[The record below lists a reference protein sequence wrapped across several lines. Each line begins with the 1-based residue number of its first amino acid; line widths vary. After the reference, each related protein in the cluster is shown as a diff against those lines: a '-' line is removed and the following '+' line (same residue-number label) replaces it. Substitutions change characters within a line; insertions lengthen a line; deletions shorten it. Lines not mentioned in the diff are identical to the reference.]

1 MQAAGDGSSYYSDP
15 HVFPLADEAPQPQRR
30 GHARVLLFSQRN
42 VERPVWHG
50 GMYEFEDIL
59 ASIDDVRMLAPKR
72 RTGSRALRLGRQLHS
87 TARERF
93 GLTRLLNSEPI
104 RVDGHYDLFFAVFH
118 FAWQVSYLHQLKE
131 WRERSTKAVCF
142 IIEQWLPEID
152 DVAPY
157 VEMLE
162 SFDHVFVFSRWSIPP
177 MRALSGTS
185 VEYLPIGAD
194 ALASCPYPA
203 MPPRGIDVFSMGRR
217 TSGAHQ
223 GFVRM
228 MREERLSYVF
238 DSVNAGRD
246 LWVNHVEH
254 RALIR
259 HLLKR
264 SRYFLAYRHN
274 DSPAFRVRTGGEEAI
289 PSRYFESIAGG
300 PVVIGSVPRSDD
312 FRALFDWP
320 DAAIEVPDSKD
331 EIESAILS
339 LDAQPDRLV
348 RARTLNVVNALRRH
362 DWVYRWQRIL
372 RVAGLP
378 EHRGTTS
385 RVAALASLAMQVAQ
399 HGGAIADTLPPFV

>member
-1 MQAAGDGSSYYSDP
+1 
-15 HVFPLADEAPQPQRR
+15 
-30 GHARVLLFSQRN
+30 VLLFSQRN

-59 ASIDDVRMLAPKR
+59 ASIDDVRMLAPR
-72 RTGSRALRLGRQLHS
+72 RQSGSRALRLGRQLHS

-118 FAWQVSYLHQLKE
+118 FAWQASYLHQLKE
-131 WRERSTKAVCF
+131 WRERSKKAVCF
-142 IIEQWLPEID
+142 IIEQWVTELD

-185 VEYLPIGAD
+185 VDYMPIGTD
-194 ALASCPYPA
+194 ALASCPYPDL
-203 MPPRGIDVFSMGRR
+203 PRRVIDVYSMGRR
-217 TSGAHQ
+217 TNGAHE
-223 GFVRM
+223 GFVRL

-238 DSVNAGRD
+238 DSVNAGKD
-246 LWVNHVEH
+246 PWVNHVEH
-254 RALIR
+254 RALMR
-259 HLLKR
+259 HMLKR

-289 PSRYFESIAGG
+289 PSRYFESTAGG
-300 PVVIGSVPRSDD
+300 PIVIGSVPRGDD

-320 DAAIEVPDSKD
+320 DAAIEIPDSKD
-331 EIESAILS
+331 EIERAIQV
-339 LDAQPDRLV
+339 LDEQPDRLA
-348 RARTLNVVNALRRH
+348 RARTLNVVNSLLRH
-362 DWVYRWQRIL
+362 DWVYRWQRVL
-372 RVAGLP
+372 QVAGLA
-378 EHRGTTS
+378 EHPATTN
-385 RVAALASLAMQVAQ
+385 RVAALVNLAVQVAHAGSAIGSVAQ
-399 HGGAIADTLPPFV
+399 VLTRNVTGA